1 MKENNQNYFK
11 KVKRIIAVLSA
22 LAVVASPF
30 YGISYV
36 SAAPF
41 VFVTITS
48 PRNASTVSGTV
59 GVGVKTSDDS
69 AVSQLQIYIDNIPLG
84 PPLTRAP
91 YSAVWDTCSTTNRM
105 HKVSATA
112 KDISGKNWSTFIL
125 VSVSNSSSACAPAT
139 YSNLILNPS
148 LENGSATPDNW
159 FSAGWG
165 SNNAVFNYPITGRT
179 GKGAGITI
187 SNYIDG
193 DAKWHFVETA
203 VTPGAQ
209 YLFSNFYQSDTATQ
223 VVARFTYADTSV
235 SYLPLGAGIVSPGW
249 TQFLGSFTAPSN
261 AVSVTVFHLIGS
273 AGFLFVD
280 DYSLS
285 QANSLTF
292 DQGMVSLNFDDGL
305 PSFYTNGVPILDSHG
320 LKGTNY
326 VLSGE
331 LGNSSSITAEQMLE
345 LQSKGY
351 EIGGHS
357 KTHRDLTTLSDA
369 DLREE
374 IIGSKNFLESLGAK
388 ISTFA
393 FPFGTHNS
401 LVDQIVKEAGFTGS
415 RTALARNEGENYKN
429 NNPYALRSKTVDA
442 STTLAQVQQWIDD
455 AIKNKTW
462 IILVFHGIDNSGS
475 QFSSTPQTLNAICD
489 YIKSKNVKTV
499 TNAQGVGMM
508 TQ

>member
-165 SNNAVFNYPITGRT
+165 IR
-179 GKGAGITI
+179 
-187 SNYIDG
+187 
-193 DAKWHFVETA
+193 WW
-203 VTPGAQ
+203 
-209 YLFSNFYQSDTATQ
+209 
-223 VVARFTYADTSV
+223 R
-235 SYLPLGAGIVSPGW
+235 GW
-249 TQFLGSFTAPSN
+249 
-261 AVSVTVFHLIGS
+261 
-273 AGFLFVD
+273 
-280 DYSLS
+280 
-285 QANSLTF
+285 
-292 DQGMVSLNFDDGL
+292 
-305 PSFYTNGVPILDSHG
+305 
-320 LKGTNY
+320 
-326 VLSGE
+326 
-331 LGNSSSITAEQMLE
+331 
-345 LQSKGY
+345 
-351 EIGGHS
+351 
-357 KTHRDLTTLSDA
+357 
-369 DLREE
+369 
-374 IIGSKNFLESLGAK
+374 
-388 ISTFA
+388 
-393 FPFGTHNS
+393 
-401 LVDQIVKEAGFTGS
+401 
-415 RTALARNEGENYKN
+415 
-429 NNPYALRSKTVDA
+429 
-442 STTLAQVQQWIDD
+442 
-455 AIKNKTW
+455 
-462 IILVFHGIDNSGS
+462 
-475 QFSSTPQTLNAICD
+475 
-489 YIKSKNVKTV
+489 
-499 TNAQGVGMM
+499 
-508 TQ
+508 